1 MARSQTSKPSDLS
14 SLVPA
19 LSKVLERVG
28 NAPIRLE
35 VALCDAE
42 DLAAAK
48 SRILELEAEVER
60 YKQALNRSEY
70 LLGCMT
76 FENGEMMD
84 TLRAH
89 GLPIPRRGR

>member
-1 MARSQTSKPSDLS
+1 MARSQTSNPSDLS
-14 SLVPA
+14 SLIPA
-19 LSKVLERVG
+19 LSKALERVG
-28 NAPIRLE
+28 NAPIKLE